1 MKCVSYTRTIP
12 WKNHKGELTIA
23 DQNQRIAEYLAEHKE
38 LNLQKRYSDRK
49 NAENAGA
56 AFDKMIDDG
65 VEQKFDC
72 IIVASMYYCGPD
84 FPAARQ
90 AIKETL
96 YETGVNLIVLEE
108 GLDTRTASRKEVE
121 DYFEEKRC
129 EMHAEIMF
137 AWRKKQGAGFRLT
150 NSVPFGYIRRNGES
164 NMVKDEEVAPYLS
177 EAFSRYASG
186 QKMGDIAKWLNEQNV
201 EPPMKHKKRIQGK
214 PYEGEPD
221 LWTSDNLR
229 GLFRNPTYT
238 GATANG
244 SHQIIAENCHE
255 PYMTKEQFYALPCN
269 MRQGE
274 NKKSTRKKY
283 KKPNPLAK
291 RTICT
296 CGRPLYWHKDKKTG
310 EELFYCSYC
319 RAHKENG
326 KELKAPAASVYKKVI
341 DAMERE
347 RREEEKMYSAIQQ
360 GAGRKAIEA
369 VRADSSMQMKTILAE
384 LNMEQFRRVPLYECY
399 MADEIT
405 EEQYHAEVLDYEEA
419 HRKLNE
425 QLTAIMEN
433 TTVWERALSLR
444 NPWIQQMEQYKTPE
458 ALDRNFV
465 KKYIDNESM
474 ETQIA
479 LVQDFINRS
488 SELNYVDTYFDNG
501 FTGTNFDR
509 PGFQKMMDGV
519 RSGEIDTIIV
529 KDLSRFGRDYI
540 GVGEYMEQIFPLLG
554 VRLISV
560 NDNYDSNNYNGA
572 TLGMDLVVSNLVNT
586 MYCRDAGKKL
596 RTANRVKWRKGI
608 STASSAPFGY
618 QFDPNKK
625 GSYIIDPPA
634 AKIVRRIF
642 DLAILGLRTR
652 EIAMTLNDENAPVP
666 SVYNREHKAYGK
678 ETTYTIAP
686 VILWDSTRVWKIL
699 TAYVYTGA
707 MVLGKSQRLISGKS
721 ISRTVPKGQQYITE
735 GTHEAIVSREEF
747 EKAQLVI
754 NNRNKVVMGS
764 VDFPLKGKVRCGN
777 CRRAMGYDY
786 KQASPIFWC
795 REGQELIGQTKCSSE
810 IFQANDIENAVF
822 QALKKELSLL
832 GSLYGD
838 IKKEEQSLKEASRKA
853 SRRKTSMEQELKNL
867 KGEKMRMYE
876 EYAAGTLS
884 LDNYKNKKQE
894 YDRKIA
900 EVQDKIEQS
909 KAEEAAQS
917 VVSGTV
923 RAAAEQ
929 AENFLHG
936 TRLTASMVSAFIE
949 NVYVHEGGRIVV
961 QFKYEQSIQDAV
973 RALHTD

>member
-1 MKCVSYTRTIP
+1 M
-12 WKNHKGELTIA
+12 IA
-23 DQNQRIAEYLAEHKE
+23 TYQRISRADGDLGKDGKDKSNSIENQKELIQRYISHKE
-38 LNLQKRYSDRK
+38 SLQNLPVMD
-49 NAENAGA
+49 
-56 AFDKMIDDG
+56 FVDDG
-65 VEQKFDC
+65 
-72 IIVASMYYCGPD
+72 
-84 FPAARQ
+84 
-90 AIKETL
+90 
-96 YETGVNLIVLEE
+96 
-108 GLDTRTASRKEVE
+108 
-121 DYFEEKRC
+121 
-129 EMHAEIMF
+129 
-137 AWRKKQGAGFRLT
+137 
-150 NSVPFGYIRRNGES
+150 
-164 NMVKDEEVAPYLS
+164 
-177 EAFSRYASG
+177 
-186 QKMGDIAKWLNEQNV
+186 
-201 EPPMKHKKRIQGK
+201 
-214 PYEGEPD
+214 
-221 LWTSDNLR
+221 
-229 GLFRNPTYT
+229 YT
-238 GATANG
+238 G
-244 SHQIIAENCHE
+244 S
-255 PYMTKEQFYALPCN
+255 
-269 MRQGE
+269 
-274 NKKSTRKKY
+274 
-283 KKPNPLAK
+283 
-291 RTICT
+291 
-296 CGRPLYWHKDKKTG
+296 
-310 EELFYCSYC
+310 
-319 RAHKENG
+319 
-326 KELKAPAASVYKKVI
+326 
-341 DAMERE
+341 
-347 RREEEKMYSAIQQ
+347 
-360 GAGRKAIEA
+360 
-369 VRADSSMQMKTILAE
+369 
-384 LNMEQFRRVPLYECY
+384 
-399 MADEIT
+399 
-405 EEQYHAEVLDYEEA
+405 
-419 HRKLNE
+419 
-425 QLTAIMEN
+425 
-433 TTVWERALSLR
+433 
-444 NPWIQQMEQYKTPE
+444 
-458 ALDRNFV
+458 
-465 KKYIDNESM
+465 
-474 ETQIA
+474 
-479 LVQDFINRS
+479 
-488 SELNYVDTYFDNG
+488 
-501 FTGTNFDR
+501 NFDR

-917 VVSGTV
+917 VVPGTV

-949 NVYVHEGGRIVV
+949 NVYVHGGGRIVV

>member
-399 MADEIT
+399 MLANQTYVGDTINNKSTQKFFAGQDKRDLSKEQWYVAKNTHPAIIARDDFEKVQDILAKNQKVFKTVRAETEQIRTEYQNDLAGMVFCADCGRPMDFDRLPHGAEESKKVCYYICRARQADDKCIGHQIT
-405 EEQYHAEVLDYEEA
+405 EKLLKALVMDQLHLFIVRLSDKRKILEELRKIEDMQNPAYRAKSEVMSLTDKVGQMA
-419 HRKLNE
+419 KKRE
-425 QLTAIMEN
+425 QLYADYVAGAVDSE
-433 TTVWERALSLR
+433 EY
-444 NPWIQQMEQYKTPE
+444 QQIREEY
-458 ALDRNFV
+458 
-465 KKYIDNESM
+465 
-474 ETQIA
+474 
-479 LVQDFINRS
+479 
-488 SELNYVDTYFDNG
+488 
-501 FTGTNFDR
+501 
-509 PGFQKMMDGV
+509 
-519 RSGEIDTIIV
+519 
-529 KDLSRFGRDYI
+529 SR
-540 GVGEYMEQIFPLLG
+540 Q
-554 VRLISV
+554 
-560 NDNYDSNNYNGA
+560 YDS
-572 TLGMDLVVSNLVNT
+572 
-586 MYCRDAGKKL
+586 L
-596 RTANRVKWRKGI
+596 RTALQRVEAKKMEVEQQIREYLNMT
-608 STASSAPFGY
+608 SNLEAHLDDFG
-618 QFDPNKK
+618 FD
-625 GSYIIDPPA
+625 
-634 AKIVRRIF
+634 
-642 DLAILGLRTR
+642 
-652 EIAMTLNDENAPVP
+652 
-666 SVYNREHKAYGK
+666 
-678 ETTYTIAP
+678 
-686 VILWDSTRVWKIL
+686 
-699 TAYVYTGA
+699 
-707 MVLGKSQRLISGKS
+707 
-721 ISRTVPKGQQYITE
+721 
-735 GTHEAIVSREEF
+735 
-747 EKAQLVI
+747 AQLVKSLVQ
-754 NNRNKVVMGS
+754 R
-764 VDFPLKGKVRCGN
+764 
-777 CRRAMGYDY
+777 
-786 KQASPIFWC
+786 
-795 REGQELIGQTKCSSE
+795 
-810 IFQANDIENAVF
+810 IE
-822 QALKKELSLL
+822 
-832 GSLYGD
+832 
-838 IKKEEQSLKEASRKA
+838 
-853 SRRKTSMEQELKNL
+853 
-867 KGEKMRMYE
+867 
-876 EYAAGTLS
+876 
-884 LDNYKNKKQE
+884 
-894 YDRKIA
+894 
-900 EVQDKIEQS
+900 
-909 KAEEAAQS
+909 
-917 VVSGTV
+917 
-923 RAAAEQ
+923 
-929 AENFLHG
+929 
-936 TRLTASMVSAFIE
+936 VSADKRI
-949 NVYVHEGGRIVV
+949 RIV
-961 QFKYEQSIQDAV
+961 FGFQDVLADFGKES
-973 RALHTD
+973 AGK